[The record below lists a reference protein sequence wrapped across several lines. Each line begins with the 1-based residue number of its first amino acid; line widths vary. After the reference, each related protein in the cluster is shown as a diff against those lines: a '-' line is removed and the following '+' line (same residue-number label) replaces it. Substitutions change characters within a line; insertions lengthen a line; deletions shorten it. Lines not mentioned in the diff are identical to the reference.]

1 MAKRNKS
8 RFGLTIGRIGITIM
22 TVGISMLLL
31 ASFMFGVL
39 VGRNIESYPE
49 KIAKGI
55 PSAIREKMSAIGETP
70 PEVTAKDDMALTFY
84 QTLSRKGDDF
94 SKVMPV
100 DETAA
105 RPKPSRPQ
113 ISDEGPV
120 VEPRAYTIQVAAFRD
135 RVGAERLRDRLAE
148 MGYVSLIHRG
158 ESSEQDVWYR
168 LRIEGFDSRD
178 EAQRESA
185 RIETGIK
192 GLKCLVLKN

>member
-8 RFGLTIGRIGITIM
+8 RFGLTIGRIGITVM
-22 TVGISMLLL
+22 TVGISILLL

-55 PSAIREKMSAIGETP
+55 PSAIRGKMSEIGETP

-84 QTLSRKGDDF
+84 QTLPRKGDDL
-94 SKVMPV
+94 SKVMPD
-100 DETAA
+100 DEIAG
-105 RPKPSRPQ
+105 RPKPPRPQ
-113 ISDEGPV
+113 MPDEEAV

-135 RVGAERLRDRLAE
+135 RAGAERLRDKLAE
-148 MGYVSLIHRG
+148 MGYASLIHKG
-158 ESSEQDVWYR
+158 DSAEQGVWYR
-168 LRIEGFDSRD
+168 LRIEGFDNRD

-185 RIETGIK
+185 RIEDGIK